1 MTFAIDDSVC
11 ISQLDEEIGD
21 INSKI
26 ADREFAI
33 IDEVQLSMCERHCM
47 RVHMC
52 AQQRAHVC
60 MRMCTCW
67 HESVYTRPAV
77 KLSFTV
83 YMTLHVTIVTIQC
96 ARTKAPLTLAGENQN
111 SDIFGGRARNLP
123 CSRHPGCSP
132 LPNIYLVSILFLP
145 LHCLSILACSSCF
158 LLFQMNI

>member
-52 AQQRAHVC
+52 AQQCAHVC
-60 MRMCTCW
+60 MRMCTCVAR
-67 HESVYTRPAV
+67 ECVY
-77 KLSFTV
+77 
-83 YMTLHVTIVTIQC
+83 
-96 ARTKAPLTLAGENQN
+96 APCCELE
-111 SDIFGGRARNLP
+111 F
-123 CSRHPGCSP
+123 
-132 LPNIYLVSILFLP
+132 
-145 LHCLSILACSSCF
+145 HCLHDITR
-158 LLFQMNI
+158 NNRNNTVRTH